1 MYAYKRIVL
10 VLEIL
15 LLQKCIVIMVKKYE
29 ISYFS
34 ALTINTLLRYDTKL
48 LFMEEMNS
56 QNPLLTLFTFK
67 YILMKIIRDYPLK

>member
-1 MYAYKRIVL
+1 MDVYKRIVL

-34 ALTINTLLRYDTKL
+34 VLTVNTPLRYDTKL

-67 YILMKIIRDYPLK
+67 CILMKRICD

>member
-1 MYAYKRIVL
+1 MYVYKRIVL
-10 VLEIL
+10 VLEII

-34 ALTINTLLRYDTKL
+34 ALTVNTPLRYDTKL

-56 QNPLLTLFTFK
+56 QNPLTLFTFK
-67 YILMKIIRDYPLK
+67 CILMKRICD